1 MKDSRGKIVIDDGR
15 RFLMRTREKF
25 DVITIDP
32 PPPVEAAGSSL
43 LYSRDFYE
51 VAKSRLKEGG
61 ILHQWI
67 PGGEQTIIKAVTQAI
82 VDAFPYVRVYVSIE
96 GGGIHYLA
104 SMTPIETPTI
114 ETLVKRIPP
123 RARSDML
130 EWFPFRL
137 EYILGTMLKK
147 EINISLILDED
158 NKIMITDDRPI
169 NEYFKLRRSSQAL
182 SNLLTG
188 GK

>member
-1 MKDSRGKIVIDDGR
+1 
-15 RFLMRTREKF
+15 MRTREKF

-67 PGGEQTIIKAVTQAI
+67 TYGELTIINAVTRAL
-82 VDAFPYVRVYVSIE
+82 VDAFPYVRVYLPI
-96 GGGIHYLA
+96 GGMGIHYLA

-114 ETLVKRIPP
+114 ETLVERIPP
-123 RARSDML
+123 RARSDIL
-130 EWFPFRL
+130 EWHQGTRL
-137 EYILGTMLKK
+137 EDILGTMLFREGKV
-147 EINISLILDED
+147 SFILDED
-158 NKIMITDDRPI
+158 KKIMITDDRPI
-169 NEYFKLRRSSQAL
+169 NEYFKLRRSFAKMRNWLQ
-182 SNLLTG
+182 
-188 GK
+188 